1 MVSKSLAI
9 FAILYFAVNISAK
22 EIPADTKLSSVL
34 VYLGGAELT
43 HNAKVNIPQGV
54 HKIILENV
62 ADNFVNN
69 SLQVGGEGDFVILSV
84 ASRKN
89 YLKPEERSPRL
100 AELKD
105 SLKLLEDNL
114 SKLNNK
120 KQVLQYELEL
130 LLANKNFGGR
140 DRGISVKELEAMG
153 EYFNTKSAQLL
164 GDMSSIDNDREK
176 VNGRISKI
184 KNQINEVTSRFK
196 SAVQEIVVTVSAKQ
210 NTSAI
215 LEANYL
221 TYEAGWNPS
230 YDLRAADIN
239 SPVQLDFRAN
249 VWQRTGIDWNDM
261 NISLSTRSARQN
273 NNKPELR
280 RWFVDFVR
288 ELKLHAG
295 RGSEMELMKSAAA
308 PTMDQAETAESM
320 ADYMM
325 VNETQLAIEY
335 SPELNYSIPSDGKQ
349 HIVPLQNYEL
359 QAEYEYYAAPKL
371 ISNAFL
377 VANVTDWDQYNLLP
391 GPANV
396 YFENSYV
403 GNSFINPNT
412 TEDEMVFSLGRDEGI
427 VITRETL
434 KDFTEEKF
442 FGSDV
447 ERFFGYEINVRNTK
461 NKEIKLMLEDQV
473 PISQH
478 EDIDVELVENGGAEV
493 NESTGILTW
502 NIKLGSGES
511 MTKKFTFSVRYPED
525 KPINIY

>member
-54 HKIILENV
+54 HEIILENV

-184 KNQINEVTSRFK
+184 QNQINEVTSRFK

-325 VNETQLAIEY
+325 VNETQLAVEY

-359 QAEYEYYAAPKL
+359 QADYEYYAAPKL

-412 TEDEMVFSLGRDEGI
+412 TDDEMVFSMGRDEGI